1 MVEGQ
6 HLQGEIFSRTEKENR
21 VESLPSPNSK
31 KFGRLPQLQAAY
43 ISATVLFNV
52 LYYETRT
59 CLTGRRHFM
68 QAHIFLDLEYFVKV
82 QLLLGL
88 RIICVWRSCFLD
100 LEYFMS
106 ANILPRAPT
115 FQGADI
121 LHRAPT
127 FCIGRRHF
135 RAPTFCIGRRHFDV
149 KYYFVYCRQEPIF
162 NQVLPVCFAISLLDF
177 CC

>member
-6 HLQGEIFSRTEKENR
+6 HLQREIFSRTEKENR

-52 LYYETRT
+52 LYYETQT
-59 CLTGRRHFM
+59 CLTGRQHFM
-68 QAHIFLDLEYFVKV
+68 QAHVFVDLEYFVQV

-106 ANILPRAPT
+106 ADIFQQTPT

-127 FCIGRRHF
+127 FCLGRRHF
-135 RAPTFCIGRRHFDV
+135 AQGADILGRRHFAQGADILV
-149 KYYFVYCRQEPIF
+149 
-162 NQVLPVCFAISLLDF
+162 
-177 CC
+177 